1 MSRTGSSQRM
11 KKRSGIIIL
20 RRHSSM
26 LSFKRC
32 NRRIEGKIEVA

>member
-1 MSRTGSSQRM
+1 MQNLR
-11 KKRSGIIIL
+11 KRSGSKIL

-32 NRRIEGKIEVA
+32 NKMIKGKIEVG